1 MKSFDRL
8 TKAEKAKVIAAAI
21 VIALL
26 IGFPLMVALAR
37 KTTSSRLPSI
47 DLPVIGSGNGE
58 TTVLDEPID
67 ERASFDG
74 DKVKGLD
81 VTWNGG
87 EVRLVRGTG
96 IPPSRSTRAQVRSSL
111 TTGSPKATTGSST
124 RHLHSR
130 SSFPKGFRSRRSIFR
145 ARRPAWG
152 STKSF
157 ATISSYLP

>member
-96 IPPSRSTRAQVRSSL
+96 DDVVV
-111 TTGSPKATTGSST
+111 
-124 RHLHSR
+124 
-130 SSFPKGFRSRRSIFR
+130 R
-145 ARRPAWG
+145 ARLGAGTYDMDPRHSSISLDE
-152 STKSF
+152 STG
-157 ATISSYLP
+157 TLIVDDGLPESNNGLE

>member
-8 TKAEKAKVIAAAI
+8 TKAEKAKVIAAAV

-26 IGFPLMVALAR
+26 IGFPLMVALTR
-37 KTTSSRLPSI
+37 RTTSSRLPSI
-47 DLPVIGSGNGE
+47 DLPVIGSVGGE

-67 ERASFDG
+67 EHASFDG

-96 IPPSRSTRAQVRSSL
+96 DDVVVRAM
-111 TTGSPKATTGSST
+111 
-124 RHLHSR
+124 
-130 SSFPKGFRSRRSIFR
+130 
-145 ARRPAWG
+145 
-152 STKSF
+152 KSE
-157 ATISSYLP
+157 

>member
-1 MKSFDRL
+1 M
-8 TKAEKAKVIAAAI
+8 
-21 VIALL
+21 IALL
-26 IGFPLMVALAR
+26 IGFPLMVALTR
-37 KTTSSRLPSI
+37 RTTSSRLPSI
-47 DLPVIGSGNGE
+47 DLPVIGSVGGE

-67 ERASFDG
+67 EHASFDG

-96 IPPSRSTRAQVRSSL
+96 ADVVVRARLGAGTYDMDPRHSSISLDESTGTLIVDDGLPESNN
-111 TTGSPKATTGSST
+111 GPEYP
-124 RHLHSR
+124 HLHSR
-130 SSFPKGFRSRRSIFR
+130 SSFPRGCRSHRSIFR